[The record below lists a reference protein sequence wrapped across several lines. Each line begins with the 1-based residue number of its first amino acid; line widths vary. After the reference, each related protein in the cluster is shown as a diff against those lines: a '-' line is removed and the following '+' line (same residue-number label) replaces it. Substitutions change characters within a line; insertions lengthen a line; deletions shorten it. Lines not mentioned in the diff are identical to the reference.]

1 MAGKV
6 GQRRLHLEDRV
17 RAILS
22 ANPII
27 DSIMSRADQIDLPN
41 WHLCAGCLA
50 QSVWNARYGYPP
62 QHGVGDID
70 LVYFDNT
77 DLSKET
83 EAEGSQRI
91 RNLFSDFD
99 IWIDVKNQARVHL
112 WYETRFGKP
121 IPPFQSVAH
130 AVACFPTTA
139 TAIAAR
145 IENGKMSL
153 IAPFGYED
161 LLRSIVRPNKRLATQ
176 DVYEAKIARWQRFW
190 PQLTYFPWDEP

>member
-27 DSIMSRADQIDLPN
+27 DTIMSSAGQIDLPN
-41 WHLCAGCLA
+41 WHLCAGCLT
-50 QSVWNARYGYPP
+50 QSVWNARFGHPP
-62 QHGVGDID
+62 HHGVSDID
-70 LVYFDNT
+70 LVYFDDT
-77 DLSKET
+77 DLSEET
-83 EAEGSQRI
+83 EAEASQRI
-91 RNLFSDFD
+91 GNLFSDFD
-99 IWIDVKNQARVHL
+99 IRIDVKNQARVHL
-112 WYETRFGKP
+112 WYQTRFGKP
-121 IPPFQSVAH
+121 ILPFQSVAH

-145 IENGKMSL
+145 IDNGKMSL

-190 PQLTYFPWDEP
+190 PQLTYLPWGEP